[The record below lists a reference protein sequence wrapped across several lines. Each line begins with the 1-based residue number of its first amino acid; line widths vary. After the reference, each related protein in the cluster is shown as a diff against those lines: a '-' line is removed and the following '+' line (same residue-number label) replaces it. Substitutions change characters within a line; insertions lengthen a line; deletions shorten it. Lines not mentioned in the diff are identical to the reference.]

1 MNRVKENTNKIN
13 VFLNL
18 KKFAVRTGGYSLNK
32 NLFRA
37 MHTAHGDTQKQ
48 VADYIGITE
57 QTLSAKVNGETD
69 FKHSEIKLLID
80 RYGLTPEQVDQIFF

>member
-1 MNRVKENTNKIN
+1 MF
-13 VFLNL
+13 FLIS

-48 VADYIGITE
+48 VAEILGIAE
-57 QTLSAKVNGETD
+57 QTLSEKVNGETD
-69 FKHSEIKLLID
+69 FKHSEIKTLID
-80 RYGLTPEQVDQIFF
+80 RYGLTPEQVDTIFFDKWTLKRYPK

>member
-1 MNRVKENTNKIN
+1 
-13 VFLNL
+13 
-18 KKFAVRTGGYSLNK
+18 
-32 NLFRA
+32 

-80 RYGLTPEQVDQIFF
+80 RYRLTPEQVDQIFFWNGRESVLWNVVWNNRRKIRR

>member
-1 MNRVKENTNKIN
+1 M
-13 VFLNL
+13 
-18 KKFAVRTGGYSLNK
+18 NK

-69 FKHSEIKLLID
+69 F
-80 RYGLTPEQVDQIFF
+80 TCPEAEKVRNSLFPGMRMEYLFHPARDGKSA

>member
-1 MNRVKENTNKIN
+1 
-13 VFLNL
+13 
-18 KKFAVRTGGYSLNK
+18 
-32 NLFRA
+32 

-80 RYGLTPEQVDQIFF
+80 RYGLTPEQVDQIFFWNGRESVLQYVIPNNRRKIRR

>member
-1 MNRVKENTNKIN
+1 M
-13 VFLNL
+13 
-18 KKFAVRTGGYSLNK
+18 NK

-37 MHTAHGDTQKQ
+37 IHTAHGDTQKQ
-48 VADYIGITE
+48 VAEILGIAE
-57 QTLSAKVNGETD
+57 QTLAAKVNGETD